1 MSGDRLEELFAL
13 QASLNDRIFAKRGI
27 TANDG
32 QILSMQR
39 LLDQARSGAALGPN
53 SETAKW
59 LANFLKAHDDESREL
74 AEELPWKWWS
84 KDTLDLQ
91 AIRVEIVD
99 MLHFLISLAL
109 ASGMD
114 AADVERVYKGKHE
127 INEKRQ
133 EEGYSAQAKTGR
145 DDTNVA

>member
-1 MSGDRLEELFAL
+1 MSVDRLEELFAL
-13 QASLNDRIFAKRGI
+13 QASLNDRIFRKRGI
-27 TANDG
+27 TGNDG

-39 LLDQARSGAALGPN
+39 LVELARSGDALGPN

-59 LANFLKAHDDESREL
+59 LSNFLKAHDDESREL
-74 AEELPWKWWS
+74 SEELPWKWWS

-99 MLHFLISLAL
+99 MLHFWISLAL

-114 AADVERVYKGKHE
+114 AADVSRVYKGKHE

-145 DDTNVA
+145 DDTSVA

>member
-1 MSGDRLEELFAL
+1 MSADRLEELFAL
-13 QASLNDRIFAKRGI
+13 QASLNDRIFQKRGI
-27 TANDG
+27 SGSDG
-32 QILSMQR
+32 QILSMAR
-39 LLDQARSGAALGPN
+39 LLEQARSGEALGPN

-74 AEELPWKWWS
+74 SEELPWKWWS

-99 MLHFLISLAL
+99 MLHFWISLAL

-114 AADVERVYKGKHE
+114 AADVARVYKGKHE

-133 EEGYSAQAKTGR
+133 DEGYSAQAKTGR
-145 DDTNVA
+145 DDLSVS